1 MKVEEEEKGENKS
14 SSRERESLH
23 KYKCVLEKRGDILI
37 FSLSLSCYCGGHDR
51 RDMFPSAE
59 AINGN
64 GNTQQQQWKPRKL
77 SSSSS
82 FISTARWTQR
92 KGQPTE

>member
-1 MKVEEEEKGENKS
+1 
-14 SSRERESLH
+14 
-23 KYKCVLEKRGDILI
+23 
-37 FSLSLSCYCGGHDR
+37 
-51 RDMFPSAE
+51 MFPSAE

-77 SSSSS
+77 SSSSP